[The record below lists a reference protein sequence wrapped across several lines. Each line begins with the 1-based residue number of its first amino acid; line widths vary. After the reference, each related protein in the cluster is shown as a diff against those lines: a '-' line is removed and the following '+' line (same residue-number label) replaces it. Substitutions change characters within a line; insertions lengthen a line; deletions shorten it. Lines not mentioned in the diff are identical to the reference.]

1 MSKFEM
7 RPRPRKPTQPKHV
20 TFEVGS
26 RVTLGYLHECVEKF
40 KTENPGRSEQEI
52 MLSIEQEGY
61 SCDSIYSYDSIYL
74 NAPPESHRGY
84 EKKLEAYQIELK
96 SYKMWQ
102 GKYEVE
108 IGRCRAAEKKKVAK
122 RKLKRTEDRLIKEMA
137 AVKAKLEKA

>member
-1 MSKFEM
+1 MSKFKM
-7 RPRPRKPTQPKHV
+7 RPRPKKPTKPRHV
-20 TFEVGS
+20 TFEVGAH
-26 RVTLGYLHECVEKF
+26 VTLGYLHECVEKF

-52 MLSIEQEGY
+52 ILSIEEGDY
-61 SCDSIYSYDSIYL
+61 SCYSIYL

>member
-7 RPRPRKPTQPKHV
+7 RPRPKRPTLPRHV
-20 TFEVGS
+20 TFEVGGY
-26 RVTLGYLHECVEKF
+26 VTLGYLHECVEKF

-52 MLSIEQEGY
+52 MLSIENEDY
-61 SCDSIYSYDSIYL
+61 CDSRIYL

-96 SYKMWQ
+96 SYKMWK

-108 IGRCRAAEKKKVAK
+108 IGKCKAVEKKKVAK
-122 RKLKRTEDRLIKEMA
+122 RKLKRTEDRLIKEME